1 MTDRRLRGCN
11 GRLHTATYTSVTCV
25 TKRQAIETC
34 ILRGH
39 SMRCCG
45 SKQRSCIRV
54 DSARIE
60 ASSECMLD
68 PTWYTQGWA
77 VRVGLSKVEVSLWH
91 GSRFIS
97 PRSCRYVS
105 ESYNRFDFTLID
117 ASCKLNGSS
126 GSRVERCPLL
136 TTLVSRRVSLS
147 RKTRSQSLDRN
158 TRETQSSPLCTIS
171 FILRCVNVLWCLLYG
186 MRAECLDTLY
196 VPFLFILAMT
206 SHFFRSV

>member
-1 MTDRRLRGCN
+1 MHARSDLVHAWMGCE
-11 GRLHTATYTSVTCV
+11 S
-25 TKRQAIETC
+25 
-34 ILRGH
+34 
-39 SMRCCG
+39 G
-45 SKQRSCIRV
+45 SLEGGSQ
-54 DSARIE
+54 
-60 ASSECMLD
+60 
-68 PTWYTQGWA
+68 P
-77 VRVGLSKVEVSLWH
+77 WH
-91 GSRFIS
+91 GSRLIS
-97 PRSCRYVS
+97 PRSCRYAS
-105 ESYNRFDFTLID
+105 GSCHKSSFTLID
-117 ASCKLNGSS
+117 APCKRNGTS